1 MAQTAQ
7 ADRTGGGRL
16 DIVGADTKML
26 PAFSSSPYPR
36 TSSPGKCRE
45 WAAGYTLEGRRR
57 AKFSKNTNSTIRN
70 TGVAMR

>member
-26 PAFSSSPYPR
+26 LAFSSTPY
-36 TSSPGKCRE
+36 
-45 WAAGYTLEGRRR
+45 LEN
-57 AKFSKNTNSTIRN
+57 FFTWE
-70 TGVAMR
+70 VP